1 MAPFRWPSMTNDIM
15 LATEVSSRKPK
26 TSSEWEQVASI
37 LSLAFS
43 TSEKPVELTG
53 RACRERLDRLV
64 NKYKVEDKK
73 SLKRSGSEE
82 EYTELQQILE
92 DICTFRR
99 DQAELKQKE
108 KQNKKKKEKEDIQK
122 GLEMRAAA
130 LSGMHSKCYTSTI
143 NCSKRK
149 VKQRASKLTALE
161 MLAEKY
167 QQKSELKDK
176 ELELRRMELQFQK
189 EKFEA
194 EAKEREAKLQLE
206 LEERRFMVY
215 LMKNRM

>member
-99 DQAELKQKE
+99 DQVELKKGNMLQ
-108 KQNKKKKEKEDIQK
+108 IQVMMTIVAVDDDDDDDD
-122 GLEMRAAA
+122 GGGGA
-130 LSGMHSKCYTSTI
+130 GTSTSKRKTEG
-143 NCSKRK
+143 SKRK

-206 LEERRFMVY
+206 LEERRLMVS

>member
-1 MAPFRWPSMTNDIM
+1 
-15 LATEVSSRKPK
+15 
-26 TSSEWEQVASI
+26 
-37 LSLAFS
+37 
-43 TSEKPVELTG
+43 
-53 RACRERLDRLV
+53 
-64 NKYKVEDKK
+64 
-73 SLKRSGSEE
+73 
-82 EYTELQQILE
+82 
-92 DICTFRR
+92 
-99 DQAELKQKE
+99 
-108 KQNKKKKEKEDIQK
+108 
-122 GLEMRAAA
+122 
-130 LSGMHSKCYTSTI
+130 MHS
-143 NCSKRK
+143 SKRK

-206 LEERRFMVY
+206 LEERRLMVS